1 MTRNMAAPRQ
11 DTATVRQLELEID
24 QLLEEQV
31 ESLARPLLAIT
42 SDEAVRFAAG
52 RDKLN
57 ALLKQL
63 ARLKASH
70 SSLPQDGQYPK

>member
-31 ESLARPLLAIT
+31 ESLARPLLSIT
-42 SDEAVRFAAG
+42 SDEAVRFAAI
-52 RDKLN
+52 RDNLT

-63 ARLKASH
+63 ARLKASNPSH
-70 SSLPQDGQYPK
+70 PPDGL